1 MKFDLSDD
9 QYALQDGA
17 ARLLAVHASPER
29 VRAAIATDGGF
40 DRELWSAMADQGW
53 TAVEVPAG
61 DGGLGLGVVETA
73 VLAEQVGRY
82 AAPVPFVPVVLA
94 RWALA
99 GRVMDHGLATEL
111 AAGLAQGSLLA
122 CVFCGPPAG
131 ALTAAQ
137 GPGGWTVTGR
147 TGPVI
152 GAPEA
157 DVAVVVAGLNPAEHA
172 GDGTGPGETFRS
184 DSAGEAV
191 FAVVLDDDHRPRV
204 EPAMDRTRSLG
215 QLVFDGRRAVPIGD
229 RHIAAELL
237 DRAAV
242 LASAQLLG
250 GAARSMEMTV
260 DYAKVRHQ
268 FGRPIGSFQAVKHR
282 CSDMLVDV
290 EGMRSAV
297 YAAAWCVNEG
307 TEDAAVTASSAKA
320 WCSAAGQRVSASSLQ
335 VHGGIGF
342 TWEHDLHIY
351 MKRSQLDQWSYGDS
365 GFHLDR
371 LARLL
376 RTRLD
381 AGLAVL

>member
-1 MKFDLSDD
+1 MEFDLSDD

-29 VRAAIATDGGF
+29 VRAAIATDGGL

-99 GRVMDHGLATEL
+99 GRVADHGPAAELAT
-111 AAGLAQGSLLA
+111 GLAEGSLLA
-122 CVFCGPPAG
+122 CVFCGPPQG
-131 ALTAAQ
+131 ALTAAK
-137 GPGGWTVTGR
+137 GPDGWAVTGR

-157 DVAVVVAGLNPAEHA
+157 DVAVVVAGLDPAEDA
-172 GDGTGPGETFRS
+172 GDRTN
-184 DSAGEAV
+184 SAGDAV
-191 FAVVLDDDHRPRV
+191 FAVVLDDDHRPLV

-215 QLVFDGRRAVPIGD
+215 QLVFDGRRAVRIGD
-229 RHIAAELL
+229 RHTAAELL

-250 GAARSMEMTV
+250 GAARSMEMAV

-268 FGRPIGSFQAVKHR
+268 FGQPIGSFQAVKHR
-282 CSDMLVDV
+282 CADMLVDV

-297 YAAAWCVNEG
+297 YAAAWCVDEG

-320 WCSAAGQRVSASSLQ
+320 WCSAAGLRVSASSLQ

-351 MKRSQLDQWSYGDS
+351 MKRTQLDQWSYGDS